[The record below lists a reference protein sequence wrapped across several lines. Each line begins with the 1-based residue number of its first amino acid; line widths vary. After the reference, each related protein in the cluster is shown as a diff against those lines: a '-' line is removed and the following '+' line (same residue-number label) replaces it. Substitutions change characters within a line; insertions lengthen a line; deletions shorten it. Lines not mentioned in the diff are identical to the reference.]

1 MRSYPFQ
8 PEFIFVVVVFLLIL
22 FVSNYGSSNQFTPYV
37 HTTSQLHQYPYEGFV
52 GDITPEP
59 IDPNVAT
66 NPLLDVP
73 RSELLQGYPLMK
85 PNVSNDIIGNLS
97 SSHECI
103 GNASNLSNSTGGICF
118 DQETI
123 GLIKTRGGNQTS
135 NKNKY

>member
-1 MRSYPFQ
+1 MKAYPFQ

-59 IDPNVAT
+59 IDPVIAT

-85 PNVSNDIIGNLS
+85 PNVSNDIIGNLT
-97 SSHECI
+97 SSHDCI

-118 DQETI
+118 DQETM
-123 GLIKTRGGNQTS
+123 GLIKTRGGNQTGM
-135 NKNKY
+135 K

>member
-1 MRSYPFQ
+1 MKAYPFQ

-22 FVSNYGSSNQFTPYV
+22 FVSNYGSSNQYTPYV
-37 HTTSQLHQYPYEGFV
+37 HSNSKLHQYPYEGFV
-52 GDITPEP
+52 GDITPEA
-59 IDPNVAT
+59 IDPTVAS

-97 SSHECI
+97 SSHDCI

-118 DQETI
+118 DQETM
-123 GLIKTRGGNQTS
+123 GLIKTRGGNQTGM
-135 NKNKY
+135 K